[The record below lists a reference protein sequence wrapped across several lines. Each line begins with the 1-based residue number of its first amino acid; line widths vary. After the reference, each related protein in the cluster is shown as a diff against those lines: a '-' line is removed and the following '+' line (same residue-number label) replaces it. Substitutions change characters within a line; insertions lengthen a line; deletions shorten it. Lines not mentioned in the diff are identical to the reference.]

1 MVREFAALF
10 SAAYIY
16 LGKLVVYCYVP
27 EGKQEREEKK
37 EQGMKLGPRKM
48 DSFGPSDVLG
58 RRPGSKNIR
67 SSLLCRRGHRTRCNR
82 IPN

>member
-1 MVREFAALF
+1 MTKV
-10 SAAYIY
+10 
-16 LGKLVVYCYVP
+16 CHVP

-58 RRPGSKNIR
+58 RRPGSGSIR
-67 SSLLCRRGHRTRCNR
+67 SSLLCRRGVLN
-82 IPN
+82 PL

>member
-27 EGKQEREEKK
+27 EGKQEREEK

-58 RRPGSKNIR
+58 RRPGSGSIR
-67 SSLLCRRGHRTRCNR
+67 SSCVGAGIEPVVTES
-82 IPN
+82 PN